1 MSKLVNFVKN
11 NTMVDNVAILLGV
24 IFLPIFFVEYT
35 YLSGVVTGTTLAYLA
50 ATAEKI
56 YRS

>member
-11 NTMVDNVAILLGV
+11 NTIGDNVAILLVV

-35 YLSGVVTGTTLAYLA
+35 YLSGLVTGTILAYLA
-50 ATAEKI
+50 ATAGKI